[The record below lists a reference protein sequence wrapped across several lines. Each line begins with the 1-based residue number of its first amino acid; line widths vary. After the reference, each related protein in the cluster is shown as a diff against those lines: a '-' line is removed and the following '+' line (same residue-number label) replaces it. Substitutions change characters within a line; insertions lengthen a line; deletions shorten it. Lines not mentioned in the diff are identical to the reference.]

1 MRNVFVSIINFN
13 GRDNTLACL
22 DSIKKLN
29 TSNFKLNV
37 VVIDNGSNGKLN
49 LSQDYLRNIPLKLIA
64 EEKNLGFTGGQ
75 NKGIKYALEKDLL
88 NSSINGLC
96 LIVTHSVV
104 SFLTLYR
111 KRRALE
117 EDL

>member
-1 MRNVFVSIINFN
+1 MDPFN
-13 GRDNTLACL
+13 HELSAPMKVYLGLA
-22 DSIKKLN
+22 D
-29 TSNFKLNV
+29 
-37 VVIDNGSNGKLN
+37 
-49 LSQDYLRNIPLKLIA
+49 
-64 EEKNLGFTGGQ
+64 GFCGYAT
-75 NKGIKYALEKDLL
+75 IKYALEKDLL